1 MKPLVLRSRPGRWLA
16 LSLSLGLAVSLGT
29 GCEEPPSSR
38 GRRIEE
44 ARRTVPPDYRVVTI
58 EGCEYL
64 RVEVTHGYATLTH
77 KGNCRNR
84 IHPYQDTTARSA
96 RRLVR

>member
-1 MKPLVLRSRPGRWLA
+1 MNRFLLLGLLLA
-16 LSLSLGLAVSLGT
+16 LSLA
-29 GCEEPPSSR
+29 GCEESPTSR

-44 ARRTVPPDYRVVTI
+44 ARRTVPPDYRVVEI

-77 KGNCRNR
+77 KGNCRNP
-84 IHPYQDTTARSA
+84 IHIYQDTSGRRAAARPA
-96 RRLVR
+96 R